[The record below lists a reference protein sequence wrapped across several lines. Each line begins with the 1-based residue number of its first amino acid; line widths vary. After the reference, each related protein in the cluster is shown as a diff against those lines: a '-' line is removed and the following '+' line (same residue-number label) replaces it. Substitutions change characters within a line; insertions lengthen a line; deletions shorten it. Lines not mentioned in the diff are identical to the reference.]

1 MKLEKVNLGGIST
14 GAGVA
19 LNICLRYKNIVNKLI
34 LARPAWEDKPQE
46 DFIRESFKEIYT
58 SLIDNSVEIAK
69 QNYVKTE
76 IFNKLNSLSKYAGDS
91 LIGQFNYPYVKETS
105 LKFVKIPSDAPNY
118 NREEWRDIKIP
129 TLILAN
135 KEDPIHPYEY
145 GKLLHSYI
153 SNSKFVEVTS
163 KTISNCIIKV

>member
-1 MKLEKVNLGGIST
+1 M
-14 GAGVA
+14 
-19 LNICLRYKNIVNKLI
+19 
-34 LARPAWEDKPQE
+34 
-46 DFIRESFKEIYT
+46 
-58 SLIDNSVEIAK
+58 
-69 QNYVKTE
+69 
-76 IFNKLNSLSKYAGDS
+76 
-91 LIGQFNYPYVKETS
+91 
-105 LKFVKIPSDAPNY
+105 KFVKIPSDAPNY

-163 KTISNCIIKV
+163 KTISNELHTVEMRKNILDFLI